1 MLAMSSFSL
10 MLFVQYSYPS
20 SIQGKMFGVFLLFVA
35 LGGAVLPVVNGIKR
49 DFEMGWQVYRKLMV
63 AISSTGIILC
73 SMFVLL
79 AFNKE

>member
-1 MLAMSSFSL
+1 MLAMSSFGL

-35 LGGAVLPVVNGIKR
+35 LGGAVLPVVNEIKK

-63 AISSTGIILC
+63 ALSSAGIFLG
-73 SMFVLL
+73 SMLLLL
-79 AFNKE
+79 AFNKD